1 MKYIQSFYQYPVT
14 FSSIGKTIAARN
26 AVGEMKNIV
35 EISEKELE
43 KLKNSEPFF
52 RELLNKKKI
61 RILDKL
67 PNSYVPP
74 AQQINKAQDE
84 AAQSKAEADRLRK
97 ELEAAKA
104 KIAELEVAKTPAE
117 DTISDG
123 ATTDNVGSTD
133 PAKTPT
139 EETTTEKSSEVETT
153 SLEATSYEGLKEIAT
168 KLGIEFKANVKKF
181 DLIKMIKEAEAKA
194 E

>member
-61 RILDKL
+61 RILDKV

-74 AQQINKAQDE
+74 AQQINKAQGE
-84 AAQSKAEADRLRK
+84 AAQAKAETDRLRK
-97 ELEAAKA
+97 ELEEAKA
-104 KIAELEVAKTPAE
+104 KLAA
-117 DTISDG
+117 
-123 ATTDNVGSTD
+123 
-133 PAKTPT
+133 
-139 EETTTEKSSEVETT
+139 
-153 SLEATSYEGLKEIAT
+153 LEADKGEGDAPVKEGEAIDFDKADY
-168 KLGIEFKANVKKF
+168 KDLQKYAKDLGIDPNQKKAVLIEELKKAALKTVEN
-181 DLIKMIKEAEAKA
+181 DPDAEVTA
-194 E
+194 EEK

>member
-52 RELLNKKKI
+52 RELLDKRKI
-61 RILDKL
+61 RILDKV

-84 AAQSKAEADRLRK
+84 AAQAKAEADRLRK
-97 ELEAAKA
+97 ELEEAKT
-104 KIAELEVAKTPAE
+104 KLAELE
-117 DTISDG
+117 G
-123 ATTDNVGSTD
+123 
-133 PAKTPT
+133 PAKDQDDG
-139 EETTTEKSSEVETT
+139 
-153 SLEATSYEGLKEIAT
+153 LEGDAPVKDDEAIDFDKADYKDLQKYA
-168 KLGIEFKANVKKF
+168 KDLGIDPNQKKAKLIEELKKAALETVKN
-181 DLIKMIKEAEAKA
+181 DPDAELTA
-194 E
+194 EEK